1 MRRVVLIGG
10 IVLITIALVLG
21 GALVYLNSAFGKRH
35 ILRLLND
42 TVLTEA
48 GLRLG
53 WKDVRGSFLYNIVV
67 EDPYLVAI
75 DGDTIVTAQTMRVRL
90 WPWSALEG
98 NIELSRVEVDRPVV
112 NILALPDRDEAARA
126 KRAER
131 DTSGTDREL
140 SSGFRIQNVV
150 LRNGSVRWA
159 TKGPVNSARGVTL
172 RGSIKFGG
180 SADFQLDVRRLRGEL
195 LDWDLLVDDVQGQ
208 IILNQDFL
216 WFIGTEI
223 TTRTSRLSANGN
235 LDLKKERRAGNLFF
249 DLQAQDLTEWWP
261 IIGGDWAGNGA
272 LRLTGR
278 MRGIP
283 DEPEVE
289 ITGAG
294 ELGGVELTRYEVTA
308 RYRPGDLQ
316 ATVTAR
322 GPWADTLHARLSLN
336 PDTGQSRLTANA
348 VMLRLEDTPAGLP
361 VIARQVNLELETNSF
376 DPVVDGGRL
385 TLGTTDTDLFG
396 LVADSTALSLE
407 FRAGDVHLLEPF
419 RLIGNGFALTA
430 DGFVSIERGAV
441 DLEVEVTTE
450 EPSGILG
457 MAGIDFDGGTFH
469 VDARITGALDDPHLR
484 GEVTAAGL
492 RRGVVSVS
500 GGSFDFNVAQVLTSR
515 IGTFYAF
522 LDTLHVDP
530 NIDLTGALL
539 DGRVQGERVTLQLVT
554 GWWEG
559 GDVSLHG
566 NIEVG
571 GDSIRARLDSGRLTH
586 QELEI
591 RNLSGNL
598 AFNPETGAGPFSLI
612 ARMAEGNAR
621 ISGNRDED
629 NALTFAGDL
638 ERIPIGPISRSW
650 LDSSVS
656 IDGRVSG
663 TMEGRITEH
672 LDELSVGVIVSEPA
686 IGDYRYRTL
695 ELDARYNAG
704 TVQIHGITVTGE
716 PDEDARAESAIISG
730 AFRLPGTRDGE
741 DPGDLNLT
749 AAIEFLRLDTFARYL
764 GRTLTGT
771 LSSEL
776 TMRGSFREPDVTGS
790 IHLWDAQVD
799 TFEIEDVKADVRYLD
814 GRMFLEEGRLVSQG
828 FEALYSGSIPMNIS
842 LLPLELNVINDEP
855 IDAVLRGEGTPDF
868 LIQPIGEQIESVG
881 GTVFADLRLSGALSA
896 PALNGSFRWNDG
908 MVKPAILGQ
917 RVSDIQVEIRLD
929 EQEITIERFTGRLPS
944 DLRQKANLWNLW
956 HFFGMAKR
964 KDPGGRGDFAVSGT
978 VLLREGKNALFNL
991 HLEGEELGLSDPT
1004 GSVLFV
1010 VDTDLEMQTR
1020 ADNTWPTLGGT
1031 VQIQQ
1036 GFADLGMLL
1045 NMIGAGGAETEEVVE
1060 DTPGLETDIEI
1071 EIPGRLRVIGGE
1083 FGQDVEI
1090 ELMGNLIVRK
1100 NPTGAPYVLGTLE
1113 TVPGRGQLTMFGYRW
1128 AVDEGTITF
1137 GSIEEINPD
1146 LNARFSANA
1155 QDLLIYLDLTGTLR
1169 EPQTRLSTAG
1179 NELTSQ
1185 SALWELLT
1193 IGTIGISG
1201 QSGGRT
1207 EVISNYL
1214 ERAASRTVRGIL
1226 PVDELELE
1234 GLGGLG
1240 SGLLTGD
1247 LQVSVGR
1254 YFGQRIYAKYARS
1267 FGGPSLWS
1275 EYGVE
1280 YRFSRRFS
1288 LSGMRDRTGRILF
1301 EVKWRIDY

>member
-10 IVLITIALVLG
+10 IVLITIALALG

-53 WKDVRGSFLYNIVV
+53 WEDVRGSFLYNFVV
-67 EDPYLVAI
+67 EDPYLVSI
-75 DGDTIVTAQTMRVRL
+75 DGDTLVTAQALRVRL
-90 WPWSALEG
+90 RPWLALEG
-98 NIELSRVEVDRPVV
+98 DIELSRVEVDRPVV
-112 NILALPDRDEAARA
+112 NILALPDRDEAART

-131 DTSGTDREL
+131 DTSGTDGEP

-172 RGSIKFGG
+172 RGSIEFGG

-195 LDWDLLVDDVQGQ
+195 LDWGLLVDDVQGQ
-208 IILNQDFL
+208 IILNHDFL
-216 WFIGTEI
+216 WFIGTDI

-249 DLQAQDLTEWWP
+249 DLRTQDLTEWWP

-294 ELGGVELTRYEVTA
+294 ELGGVELTRYKVTA

-316 ATVTAR
+316 ATVTAQ

-336 PDTGQSRLTANA
+336 PDTGQSRLAANA
-348 VMLRLEDTPAGLP
+348 VMLRLAYTPAKLP
-361 VIARQVNLELETNSF
+361 VIARQVDLELETNSF

-396 LVADSTALSLE
+396 LDADSTALSLE
-407 FRAGDVHLLEPF
+407 CRDGNVYLLEPF
-419 RLIGNGFALTA
+419 CLIGNGFALTT
-430 DGFVSIERGAV
+430 DGFVSVERGAV

-450 EPSGILG
+450 EPSGIMG
-457 MAGIDFDGGTFH
+457 VAGIDFDGGTFH
-469 VDARITGALDDPHLR
+469 VDARVTGALDDPSLR
-484 GEVTAAGL
+484 GEVTATGL
-492 RRGVVSVS
+492 RQGVISVS
-500 GGSFDFNVAQVLTSR
+500 GGSFTFNVARVLTSR

-530 NIDLTGALL
+530 NIDLAGALL

-586 QELEI
+586 NEMEI
-591 RNLSGNL
+591 PNLRGNL
-598 AFNPETGAGPFSLI
+598 AFDPNTGAGPFSLI

-621 ISGNRDED
+621 ISGNRYED
-629 NALTFAGDL
+629 NALAFAGDL

-663 TMEGRITEH
+663 TVEGRITEH
-672 LDELSVGVIVSEPA
+672 LDELSVGVIVSEPSV
-686 IGDYRYRTL
+686 GDYRYRTL

-704 TVQIHGITVTGE
+704 TVQIDGITVTGE
-716 PDEDARAESAIISG
+716 PDEDERAESAIISG
-730 AFRLPGTRDGE
+730 DFRLPGTRDGE
-741 DPGDLNLT
+741 DQGALNLT
-749 AAIEFLRLDTFARYL
+749 ATVESLNLDTFARYL

-771 LSSEL
+771 LSSDL
-776 TMRGSFREPDVTGS
+776 TMGGSFREPEVTGTV
-790 IHLWDAQVD
+790 HLWDAQVD
-799 TFEIEDVKADVRYLD
+799 TFQIEDVKADVRYLD
-814 GRMFLEEGRLVSQG
+814 ERMFLEEGRLVSQG
-828 FEALYSGSIPMNIS
+828 FEALYEGSMPMIIS
-842 LLPLELNVINDEP
+842 LLPLDLNVINDEP

-881 GTVFADLRLSGALSA
+881 GTLHADLRLSGALSA

-908 MVKPAILGQ
+908 TVKPAILGQ

-944 DLRQKANLWNLW
+944 DLRQKSNLWNLW
-956 HFFGMAKR
+956 HLFGLAKR
-964 KDPGGRGDFAVSGT
+964 KDPGGDFAVSGT
-978 VLLREGKNALFNL
+978 ILLREGKNALFNL

-1036 GFADLGMLL
+1036 GLADLGMLL
-1045 NMIGAGGAETEEVVE
+1045 NMIGAEGVETEEVVE

-1083 FGQDVEI
+1083 FGQDVDI

-1113 TVPGRGQLTMFGYRW
+1113 TVPGRGQLTIFGYRW
-1128 AVDEGTITF
+1128 AVDEGTVTF

-1155 QDLLIYLDLTGTLR
+1155 QDLLVYLDLTGTLR

-1226 PVDELELE
+1226 PFDELELE

-1240 SGLLTGD
+1240 SGLLTED

-1254 YFGQRIYAKYARS
+1254 YFGRRMYAKYAQS
-1267 FGGPSLWS
+1267 FGGPSLWR
-1275 EYGVE
+1275 ELGVE

-1288 LSGMRDRTGRILF
+1288 LSGMRDRTGRYLF